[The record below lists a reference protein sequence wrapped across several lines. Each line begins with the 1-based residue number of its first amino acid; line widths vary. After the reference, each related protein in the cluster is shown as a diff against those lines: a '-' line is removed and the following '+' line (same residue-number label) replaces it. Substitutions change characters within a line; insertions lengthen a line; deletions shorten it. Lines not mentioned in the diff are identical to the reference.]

1 MGGVGCICPLPAV
14 VLGKVG
20 LLEAVAVE
28 AAARAA
34 AAVTAGLLYLGCLG
48 TADLMTAPLMPAGFM
63 GLDIL
68 TPPAIVTL
76 DEGHFEG
83 GAGGDTFEVTTP

>member
-1 MGGVGCICPLPAV
+1 MGGVCCICPLSAV
-14 VLGKVG
+14 VLDRLG
-20 LLEAVAVE
+20 LVVDAAAVE

-68 TPPAIVTL
+68 TPPGTVTFK

-83 GAGGDTFEVTTP
+83 GDTLEGTTP

>member
-1 MGGVGCICPLPAV
+1 MSAVALGKLGLV
-14 VLGKVG
+14 VL
-20 LLEAVAVE
+20 VE

-48 TADLMTAPLMPAGFM
+48 TADLMTAPLMPAGFT

-68 TPPAIVTL
+68 TPPGTVTF
-76 DEGHFEG
+76 DEGHLE
-83 GAGGDTFEVTTP
+83 GGDTAFEGTTP